1 MRNATFSIRTEKHS
15 MAETQNTIKVGLIGF
30 GMAGRIFHGPF
41 IHLVA
46 GLELVRIRE
55 SREENIQIARS
66 RYPQT
71 QITSQVDDIL
81 DDPAI
86 DLVVVATPNSSH
98 YGLAKQALNA
108 GKHVVVEKPFTP
120 TAAEA
125 DELIQLAQQKGK
137 ILTVY
142 QNRRWDSD
150 FKTVQKVLASGVLG
164 NVVEYKAHF
173 DRFRPALKGNTWK
186 EEEAPGSGIVFDLGS
201 HLIDQALVLFGL
213 PQAISADVRIQR
225 PSSPVV
231 DKFEATLFY
240 EHLKVTLSAGLLV
253 REPSPRYILH
263 GDQGSF
269 LKYGLDVQEK
279 ALNDGL
285 LPHLTPNW
293 GVEPESIWGQ
303 LNTEFQGLHFTGKIE
318 SEPGHYR
325 SFYENV
331 YLAIKGEAPLAVKPE
346 QARDVIRVVE
356 LIMQSSQEK
365 RTVPFQA

>member
-1 MRNATFSIRTEKHS
+1 MSID
-15 MAETQNTIKVGLIGF
+15 TQKKIRVGLIGF

-41 IHLVA
+41 ISLVE
-46 GLELVRIRE
+46 GLELAMIRE

-66 RYPQT
+66 RYPQA
-71 QITSQVDDIL
+71 QITSQVEDIIQNP
-81 DDPAI
+81 DI
-86 DLVVVATPNSSH
+86 DLVMVATPNSSH
-98 YGLAKQALNA
+98 YSLAKQALLA

-120 TAAEA
+120 TVAEA
-125 DELIQLAQQKGK
+125 DELIQLAKTQKR
-137 ILTVY
+137 IITAY

-150 FKTVQKVLASGVLG
+150 FKTVQKVLSSGVLG

-186 EEEAPGSGIVFDLGS
+186 EEDAPGSGIVYDLGS

-225 PSSPVV
+225 PASPVL

-240 EHLKVTLSAGLLV
+240 ENLKVTLSAGLLV
-253 REPSPRYILH
+253 RELSPRYTIH

-269 LKYGLDVQEK
+269 LKYGMDVQEK
-279 ALNDGL
+279 ALNDGM
-285 LPHLTPNW
+285 LPHLTSDW
-293 GVEPESIWGQ
+293 GVEPESIWGH
-303 LNTEFQGLHFTGKIE
+303 LNTEHQGLHFIGKVE
-318 SEPGHYR
+318 SETGHYR

-331 YLAIKGEAPLAVKPE
+331 YQTITGEAELVVKPE
-346 QARDVIRVVE
+346 QAREVISVVE

-365 RTVPFQA
+365 RTISYS

>member
-1 MRNATFSIRTEKHS
+1 MTS
-15 MAETQNTIKVGLIGF
+15 ETSKTINVGLIGF

-41 IHLVA
+41 IHQVE
-46 GLELVRIRE
+46 GLKLVRIRE
-55 SREENIQIARS
+55 TREENIRIAQS
-66 RYPQT
+66 RYPEA
-71 QITSQVDDIL
+71 QITSRAEDIL
-81 DDPAI
+81 QDPAI

-98 YGLAKQALNA
+98 FSLAKQALNA

-120 TAAEA
+120 TSAEA
-125 DELIQLAQQKGK
+125 GELIQLARQKQRV
-137 ILTVY
+137 LTVY

-150 FKTVQKVLASGVLG
+150 FKTVQKVLQSGVLG

-186 EEEAPGSGIVFDLGS
+186 EEDAPGSGIVYDLGS

-213 PQAISADVRIQR
+213 PQEISADVRIQR
-225 PSSPVV
+225 PHSPVL

-240 EHLKVTLSAGLLV
+240 ERLKVTLSAGLLV
-253 REPSPRYILH
+253 REVSPRYTLH

-279 ALNDGL
+279 ALNDGF

-293 GVEPESIWGQ
+293 GIEPESIWGH

-331 YLAIKGEAPLAVKPE
+331 YQAIIGKAELAVTPE
-346 QARDVIRVVE
+346 QARNVIKVVE
-356 LIMQSSQEK
+356 VIMQSSQEK
-365 RTVPFQA
+365 RTVSFQA